1 MSFKIEKE
9 IGGRIL
15 SLESG
20 KIARQ
25 AGGAVTVRYED
36 TMVLGTAVS
45 SAPREELSFFP
56 LTVEYR
62 EMFHAVGRIPG
73 GRYHKR
79 EGRPSI
85 RETLTMRLV
94 DRSLRPLFPQDYH
107 DEVQIVSIVLSADK
121 ENTPDI
127 LALVAASAALSI
139 SDIPFAGPVGAVRVG
154 LVDDE
159 FVINPTHSQIEG
171 SPLNLVVVANPDGK
185 IVMLEGFAREV
196 SEARMTE
203 AAAFGLEAS
212 KQVATLIQELMSQ
225 CGMPKKEVPSSALNQ
240 DLYEKMKA
248 RALKEIEEKTL
259 IPVKNERTCALEA
272 LYENLVKEFSGD
284 DTGVDEEEVKRT
296 FQVLEREVIRQGIL
310 EGRRPDGRA
319 LEELRPITCEVGV
332 LPRTHGSAL
341 FTRGETQALVTVTL
355 GTVMDEEMV
364 ESLEEDYTRKFMV
377 HYNFPPFSVGEV
389 KPIRGPGRREIG
401 HGALAER
408 SLKSILPDES
418 HFPYTIRI
426 VSDIL
431 ESNGSSSMAS
441 ICGGTLSMMDAGVP
455 IKDPVGGISIGMV
468 KEADEYRFLTDI
480 QGAEDH
486 YGDMDFKVAGT
497 QHGITGLQLDLK
509 MEGIDLQVMGEALEQ
524 ARQAR
529 LEILQAMLEAI
540 DRPREEISV
549 FAPKLVRLK
558 INPEKI
564 GLVIGPGG
572 KVIRGIEE
580 ETGANVEIGDDGTVT
595 ISAQET
601 EAVEKAK
608 SRVEELTAEVEV
620 GKTYSG
626 RVVGIRDFGCFVEVL
641 PGKDGLVHISE
652 LAPGY
657 VERVEDI
664 AKVGDYMKVKVIGI
678 DDQNRIRL
686 SRKAALGIDQ

>member
-1 MSFKIEKE
+1 MSYKVEKE
-9 IGGRIL
+9 IAGRTL

-36 TMVLGTAVS
+36 TMVLATAVS
-45 SAPREELSFFP
+45 SPPREELDFFP

-73 GRYHKR
+73 GRYYKR

-94 DRSLRPLFPQDYH
+94 DRSLRPLFPENYH
-107 DEVQIVSIVLSADK
+107 DEVQIISIVLSADK

-127 LALVAASAALSI
+127 LGLVASSAALSI
-139 SDIPFAGPVGAVRVG
+139 SSIPFLGPVGVVRVG
-154 LVDDE
+154 LVNDE
-159 FVINPTHSQIEG
+159 FVINPRHSQIVE
-171 SPLNLVVVANPDGK
+171 SLLNLVVAADPEGK
-185 IVMLEGFAREV
+185 IIMLEGFAREIP
-196 SEARMTE
+196 EARLME
-203 AAAFGLEAS
+203 AVSCGAEAS
-212 KQVATLIQELMSQ
+212 RQIASIIQEFTGK
-225 CGMPKKEVPSSALNQ
+225 CGLPKQEVPAVGINQ
-240 DLYEKMKA
+240 ELFEKIKA
-248 RALKEIEEKTL
+248 RALTEIEEKSY
-259 IPVKNERTCALEA
+259 IVGRNERSLALGA
-272 LYENLVKEFSGD
+272 LRDNLVKEFSSD
-284 DTGVDEEEVKRT
+284 EKGVTEEEVKEV
-296 FQVLEREVIRQGIL
+296 FQALEREVIRQGIL
-310 EGRRPDGRA
+310 KGRRPDGRSP
-319 LEELRPITCEVGV
+319 EELRPITCEVGV

-341 FTRGETQALVTVTL
+341 FTRGDTQALVTVTL

-389 KPIRGPGRREIG
+389 WPIRGPRRREIG

-408 SLKSILPDES
+408 SLEAVLPEES
-418 HFPYTIRI
+418 QFPYTIRV

-431 ESNGSSSMAS
+431 ESNGSTSMAA
-441 ICGGTLSMMDAGVP
+441 ICGGTLCMMDAGVP
-455 IKDPVGGISIGMV
+455 IKDPVGGISIGLV
-468 KEADEYRFLTDI
+468 KENDERRLLTDI

-486 YGDMDFKVAGT
+486 FGDMDFKVAGT

-509 MEGIDLQVMGEALEQ
+509 IKGVDLELVSEALEQ

-529 LEILQAMLEAI
+529 VEILRSMLAAI
-540 DRPREEISV
+540 DRPREQISV
-549 FAPKLVRLK
+549 FAPKLARLQ
-558 INPEKI
+558 IEPEKI
-564 GLVIGPGG
+564 GMVIGPGG

-580 ETGANVEIGDDGTVT
+580 ETGAHVEIEDDGTVT

-601 EAVEKAK
+601 EAVEKARL
-608 SRVEELTAEVEV
+608 RVEELTAEVEV
-620 GKTYSG
+620 GKTYLG
-626 RVVGIRDFGCFVEVL
+626 RVMGIKDFGCFVEVL
-641 PGKDGLVHISE
+641 PGKEGLVHISE

-664 AKVGDYMKVKVIGI
+664 ARVGDAMKVKVIGI

-686 SRKAALGIDQ
+686 SRKAALEVDP

>member
-1 MSFKIEKE
+1 MSYKVEKE
-9 IGGRIL
+9 IAGRTL

-36 TMVLGTAVS
+36 TMVLATAVS
-45 SAPREELSFFP
+45 SPPREELDFFP

-73 GRYHKR
+73 GRYYKR

-94 DRSLRPLFPQDYH
+94 DRSLRPLFPENYH
-107 DEVQIVSIVLSADK
+107 DEVQIISIVLSADK

-127 LALVAASAALSI
+127 LGLVASSAALSI
-139 SDIPFAGPVGAVRVG
+139 SSIPFLGPVGVVRVG
-154 LVDDE
+154 LVNDE
-159 FVINPTHSQIEG
+159 FVINPRHSQIVE
-171 SPLNLVVVANPDGK
+171 SLLNLVVAADPEGK
-185 IVMLEGFAREV
+185 IIMLEGFAREIP
-196 SEARMTE
+196 EARLME
-203 AAAFGLEAS
+203 AVSCGAEAS
-212 KQVATLIQELMSQ
+212 RQIASIIQEFTGK
-225 CGMPKKEVPSSALNQ
+225 CGLPKQEVPAVGINQ
-240 DLYEKMKA
+240 ELFEKIKA
-248 RALKEIEEKTL
+248 RALTEIEEKSY
-259 IPVKNERTCALEA
+259 IVGRNERSLALEA
-272 LYENLVKEFSGD
+272 LRDNLVKEFSSD
-284 DTGVDEEEVKRT
+284 EKGVTEEEVKEV
-296 FQVLEREVIRQGIL
+296 FQALEREVIRQGIL
-310 EGRRPDGRA
+310 KGRRPDGRSPG
-319 LEELRPITCEVGV
+319 ELRPITCEVGV

-341 FTRGETQALVTVTL
+341 FTRGDTQALVTVTL

-389 KPIRGPGRREIG
+389 WPIRGPRRREIG

-408 SLKSILPDES
+408 SLEAILPEES
-418 HFPYTIRI
+418 QFPYTIRV

-431 ESNGSSSMAS
+431 ESNGSTSMAA
-441 ICGGTLSMMDAGVP
+441 ICGGTLCMMDAGVP
-455 IKDPVGGISIGMV
+455 IKDPVGGISIGLV
-468 KEADEYRFLTDI
+468 KENDERRLLTDI

-486 YGDMDFKVAGT
+486 FGDMDFKVAGT

-509 MEGIDLQVMGEALEQ
+509 IKGVDLELVSEALEQ

-529 LEILQAMLEAI
+529 VEILRSMLAAI
-540 DRPREEISV
+540 DRPREQISV
-549 FAPKLVRLK
+549 FAPKLARLQ
-558 INPEKI
+558 IEPEKI
-564 GLVIGPGG
+564 GMVIGPGG

-580 ETGANVEIGDDGTVT
+580 ETGAHVEIEDDGTVT

-601 EAVEKAK
+601 EAVEKARL
-608 SRVEELTAEVEV
+608 RVEELTAEVEV
-620 GKTYSG
+620 GKTYLG
-626 RVVGIRDFGCFVEVL
+626 RVMGIKDFGCFVEVL
-641 PGKDGLVHISE
+641 PGKEGLVHISE

-664 AKVGDYMKVKVIGI
+664 ARVGDAMKVKVIGI

-686 SRKAALGIDQ
+686 SRKAALEVDP

>member
-1 MSFKIEKE
+1 MSYKVEKE
-9 IGGRIL
+9 IAGRTL

-36 TMVLGTAVS
+36 TMVLATAVS
-45 SAPREELSFFP
+45 SPPREELDFFP

-73 GRYHKR
+73 GRYYKR

-94 DRSLRPLFPQDYH
+94 DRSLRPLFPENYH
-107 DEVQIVSIVLSADK
+107 DEVQIISIVLSADK

-127 LALVAASAALSI
+127 LGLVASSAALSI
-139 SDIPFAGPVGAVRVG
+139 SSIPFLGPVGVVRVG
-154 LVDDE
+154 LVNDE
-159 FVINPTHSQIEG
+159 FVINPRHSQIVE
-171 SPLNLVVVANPDGK
+171 SLLNLVVAADPEGK
-185 IVMLEGFAREV
+185 IIMLEGFAREIP
-196 SEARMTE
+196 EARLME
-203 AAAFGLEAS
+203 AVSCGAEAS
-212 KQVATLIQELMSQ
+212 RQIASIIQEFTGK
-225 CGMPKKEVPSSALNQ
+225 CGLPKQEVPAVGINQ
-240 DLYEKMKA
+240 ELFEKIKA
-248 RALKEIEEKTL
+248 RALTEIEEKSY
-259 IPVKNERTCALEA
+259 IVGRNERSLALEA
-272 LYENLVKEFSGD
+272 LRDNLVKEFSSD
-284 DTGVDEEEVKRT
+284 EKGVTEEEVKEV
-296 FQVLEREVIRQGIL
+296 FQALEREVIRQGIL
-310 EGRRPDGRA
+310 KGRRPDGRSPG
-319 LEELRPITCEVGV
+319 ELRPITCEVGV

-341 FTRGETQALVTVTL
+341 FTRGDTQALVTVTL

-389 KPIRGPGRREIG
+389 WPIRGPRRREIG

-408 SLKSILPDES
+408 SLEAVLPEES
-418 HFPYTIRI
+418 QFPYTIRV

-431 ESNGSSSMAS
+431 ESNGSTSMAA
-441 ICGGTLSMMDAGVP
+441 ICGGTLCMMDAGVP
-455 IKDPVGGISIGMV
+455 IKDPVGGISIGLV
-468 KEADEYRFLTDI
+468 KENDERRLLTDI

-486 YGDMDFKVAGT
+486 FGDMDFKVAGT

-509 MEGIDLQVMGEALEQ
+509 IKGVDLELVSEALEQ

-529 LEILQAMLEAI
+529 VEILRSMLAAI
-540 DRPREEISV
+540 DRPREQISV
-549 FAPKLVRLK
+549 FAPKLARLQ
-558 INPEKI
+558 IEPEKI
-564 GLVIGPGG
+564 GMVIGPGG

-580 ETGANVEIGDDGTVT
+580 ETGAHVEIEDDGTVT

-601 EAVEKAK
+601 EAVEKARL
-608 SRVEELTAEVEV
+608 RVEELTAEVEV
-620 GKTYSG
+620 GKTYLG
-626 RVVGIRDFGCFVEVL
+626 RVMGIKDFGCFVEVL
-641 PGKDGLVHISE
+641 PGKEGLVHISE

-664 AKVGDYMKVKVIGI
+664 ARVGDAMKVKVIGI

-686 SRKAALGIDQ
+686 SRKAALEVDP

>member
-1 MSFKIEKE
+1 LSYKVEKE
-9 IGGRIL
+9 IAGRTL

-36 TMVLGTAVS
+36 TMVLATAVS
-45 SAPREELSFFP
+45 SPPREELDFFP

-73 GRYHKR
+73 GRYYKR

-94 DRSLRPLFPQDYH
+94 DRSLRPLFPENYH
-107 DEVQIVSIVLSADK
+107 DEVQIISIVLSADK

-127 LALVAASAALSI
+127 LGLVASSAALSI
-139 SDIPFAGPVGAVRVG
+139 SSIPFLGPVGVVRVG
-154 LVDDE
+154 LVNDE
-159 FVINPTHSQIEG
+159 FVINPRHSQIVE
-171 SPLNLVVVANPDGK
+171 SLLNLVVAADPEGK
-185 IVMLEGFAREV
+185 IIMLEGFAREIP
-196 SEARMTE
+196 EARLME
-203 AAAFGLEAS
+203 AVSCGAEAS
-212 KQVATLIQELMSQ
+212 RQIASIIQEFTGK
-225 CGMPKKEVPSSALNQ
+225 CGLPKQEVPAVGINQ
-240 DLYEKMKA
+240 ELFEKIKA
-248 RALKEIEEKTL
+248 RALTEIEEKSY
-259 IPVKNERTCALEA
+259 IVGRNERSLALEA
-272 LYENLVKEFSGD
+272 LRDNLVKEFSSD
-284 DTGVDEEEVKRT
+284 EKGVTEEEVKEV
-296 FQVLEREVIRQGIL
+296 FQALEREVIRQGIL
-310 EGRRPDGRA
+310 KGRRPDGRSPG
-319 LEELRPITCEVGV
+319 ELRPITCEVGV

-341 FTRGETQALVTVTL
+341 FTRGDTQALVTVTL

-389 KPIRGPGRREIG
+389 WPIRGPRRREIG

-408 SLKSILPDES
+408 SLEAILPEES
-418 HFPYTIRI
+418 QFPYTIRV

-431 ESNGSSSMAS
+431 ESNGSTSMAA
-441 ICGGTLSMMDAGVP
+441 ICGGTLCMMDAGVP
-455 IKDPVGGISIGMV
+455 IKDPVGGISIGLV
-468 KEADEYRFLTDI
+468 KENDERRLLTDI

-486 YGDMDFKVAGT
+486 FGDMDFKVAGT

-509 MEGIDLQVMGEALEQ
+509 IKGVDLELVSEALEQ

-529 LEILQAMLEAI
+529 VEILRSMLAAI
-540 DRPREEISV
+540 DRPREQISV
-549 FAPKLVRLK
+549 FAPKLARLQ
-558 INPEKI
+558 IEPEKI
-564 GLVIGPGG
+564 GMVIGPGG

-580 ETGANVEIGDDGTVT
+580 ETGAHVEIEDDGTVT

-601 EAVEKAK
+601 EAVEKARL
-608 SRVEELTAEVEV
+608 RVEELTAEVEV
-620 GKTYSG
+620 GKTYLG
-626 RVVGIRDFGCFVEVL
+626 RVMGIKDFGCFVEVL
-641 PGKDGLVHISE
+641 PGKEGLVHISE

-664 AKVGDYMKVKVIGI
+664 ARVGDAMKVKVIGI

-686 SRKAALGIDQ
+686 SRKAALEVDP

>member
-1 MSFKIEKE
+1 MVFKVEKE
-9 IGGRIL
+9 IGGRTL

-25 AGGAVTVRYED
+25 AGGAVTVRYGD
-36 TMVLGTAVS
+36 TMVLTTAVA
-45 SAPREELSFFP
+45 SAPREELDFFP

-73 GRYHKR
+73 GRYYKR
-79 EGRPSI
+79 EGRPTI

-94 DRSLRPLFPQDYH
+94 DRSLRPLFPEDYH
-107 DEVQIVSIVLSADK
+107 DEVQVISIVLSADK

-127 LALVAASAALSI
+127 LALIASSAALSI
-139 SDIPFAGPVGAVRVG
+139 SEIPFAGPVGAVRVG
-154 LVDDE
+154 LIDDE
-159 FVINPTHSQIEG
+159 IIINPAHSQMEG
-171 SPLNLVVVANPDGK
+171 SPLNLVVVANADGK
-185 IVMLEGFAREV
+185 IVMLEGFSRQI
-196 SEARMTE
+196 SEARMMEAIARGTE
-203 AAAFGLEAS
+203 AS
-212 KQVATLIQELMSQ
+212 RQVATIIQELMGK
-225 CGMPKKEVPSSALNQ
+225 CGLHKKEVPSSGLKQ
-240 DLYEKMKA
+240 DLYEKIKEK
-248 RALKEIEEKTL
+248 ALKEIEEKSL
-259 IPVKNERTCALEA
+259 MPGKMERSQALEA
-272 LYENLVKEFSGD
+272 LCENLVAEFSND
-284 DTGVDEEEVKRT
+284 DTGVGEKEVKRT
-296 FQVLEREVIRQGIL
+296 FQVLEREVVRQGIL
-310 EGRRPDGRA
+310 KGERPDGRA
-319 LEELRPITCEVGV
+319 LEEVRPISCEIGV

-341 FTRGETQALVTVTL
+341 FTRGETQALVITTL
-355 GTVMDEEMV
+355 GTVMDEETV

-377 HYNFPPFSVGEV
+377 HYNFQPFSVGEV
-389 KPIRGPGRREIG
+389 WPLRGPRRREIG

-408 SLKSILPDES
+408 SLKAVLPDQSE
-418 HFPYTIRI
+418 FPYTIRI

-431 ESNGSSSMAS
+431 ESNGSTSMAA
-441 ICGGTLSMMDAGVP
+441 ICGGTLCMMDAGVP
-455 IKDPVGGISIGMV
+455 ITDPVGGISIGLV
-468 KEADEYRFLTDI
+468 KEGDEYRLLTDI

-509 MEGIDLQVMGEALEQ
+509 IKGIDLEVVGEALER

-529 LEILQAMLEAI
+529 VDILRVMLGTI

-558 INPEKI
+558 IKPEKI
-564 GLVIGPGG
+564 GMVIGPGG

-601 EAVEKAK
+601 EAMEKAK
-608 SRVEELTAEVEV
+608 RRVEELTVDVEV
-620 GKTYSG
+620 GKTYLG
-626 RVVGIRDFGCFVEVL
+626 RVVAIRDFGCFVEVL

-664 AKVGDYMKVKVIGI
+664 VKVGDSMKVKVIGI